1 MRMIKILEIVAAEGI
16 IGSSKFDA
24 ATSWEAV
31 PGWGRRLTLVAHKP
45 RHDAQPIMAMHHG
58 GAVTIS
64 VLPRIFAQL
73 LAARQEVLT
82 MPRDFPAMA
91 HAAQPLRTATLRA
104 AMCRP
109 LRYAVT
115 LRLRNQ

>member
-1 MRMIKILEIVAAEGI
+1 MRDEKILEIIAAEKI
-16 IGSSKFDA
+16 IGRSKLDIT
-24 ATSWEAV
+24 TSWHAV
-31 PGWGRRLTLVAHKP
+31 PGWGRRLTLVTHQP
-45 RHDAQPIMAMHHG
+45 RHDVQPIMAMQHG

-64 VLPRIFAQL
+64 VLPRIYAQL

-91 HAAQPLRTATLRA
+91 HAAQPLRSATMRA

-109 LRYAVT
+109 LRYDVT